1 MADTPDRPPA
11 GSTDNT
17 STGKKLENVI
27 QGRDISGPIH
37 FHGRSG
43 TGLVVAVAVAMVL
56 ALAALALAAAGRGG
70 DTPATSI
77 AQPSPGDGPAE
88 PSQAPEWK
96 PLHACKL
103 LDPESVALFFG
114 VSLDQLQPGAE
125 IGPMPEATPNRGK
138 VTNYT
143 NCVWKPMDPAD
154 LRTLVC
160 HYLSFVNDDEAKA
173 AFDAMIKIKKGQ
185 SGDATL
191 ITPPNIGDKAVI
203 ADSPAHWMLAEKAG
217 FVVDLSFEPAEARNN
232 GEFRTLAT
240 SAASRGLFA

>member
-1 MADTPDRPPA
+1 VADTPDRPPA

-17 STGKKLENVI
+17 STGKNLENIV

-37 FHGRSG
+37 FHGRPG
-43 TGLVVAVAVAMVL
+43 TGLVVAVAVAM

-77 AQPSPGDGPAE
+77 AQPPPGDGLE
-88 PSQAPEWK
+88 RPSQAPERK

-125 IGPMPEATPNRGK
+125 LGPTPEAIPNRGK
-138 VTNYT
+138 VTDYT
-143 NCVWKPMDPAD
+143 NCVWKPTDPAD

-173 AFDAMIKIKKGQ
+173 AFDAMIKIKERQ
-185 SGDATL
+185 SGDAVL
-191 ITPPNIGDKAVI
+191 RTPPNIGDKAVI
-203 ADSPAHWMLAEKAG
+203 ADSRAHWMLAEKAG
-217 FVVDLSFEPAEARNN
+217 FVVDLSFEPTEARNN